1 MLREQLAEGHADANG
16 AARQQEVPIGSS
28 QPNLLPVSPEES
40 SEGEQ

>member
-1 MLREQLAEGHADANG
+1 MLREQLSEGQENALG
-16 AARQQEVPIGSS
+16 AARQQEIPIGNS